1 MTLFMSAGH
10 SFGGRR
16 LHAPQAVRRAV
27 AARIVF
33 IVLPFSIVGVIA
45 VHAVV
50 FRPRMRNL
58 NIIAQVPPT
67 ASLA

>member
-10 SFGGRR
+10 GFGGRR
-16 LHAPQAVRRAV
+16 LHAPQAVRCAV

-58 NIIAQVPPT
+58 NIIEQVPPT
-67 ASLA
+67 ASLT

>member
-1 MTLFMSAGH
+1 MPASCAPVLTASAGVVNV
-10 SFGGRR
+10 S
-16 LHAPQAVRRAV
+16 AV

-33 IVLPFSIVGVIA
+33 IILPFSIVGVIA

-58 NIIAQVPPT
+58 NIIEQVPPT
-67 ASLA
+67 ASLT